1 MNGSSRPLFDYA
13 GCRALDRAAQA
24 AGYSEQ
30 QLMGQAALASLAAL
44 ADRLARVRR
53 FVVLCGA
60 GNNGGDGY
68 ALAVHLLGAA
78 ATGAL
83 ALSED
88 FTLIV
93 VRERAPKS
101 AAAAFYAAQTEA
113 GTRHSMPAG
122 GQGERSVA
130 VRLAGPEDFFA
141 LELDAR
147 DCVIEALLGT
157 GQSAPVRGW
166 MAQALVRL
174 IELRAQSSA
183 PALIALDAPAGL
195 YEASP
200 CRFVPRGA
208 SPPESGAELAAPA
221 PDEIHSYG
229 ADKLALRLHVDLAAH
244 TAIRLLPIGFPPADS
259 VAPAARL
266 SAPPTDREF
275 FLKRPDDHKYSA
287 GHGLIVGGQRGMEG
301 ALIMACEAFFAA
313 GGGILHAA
321 TFARES
327 REWLAARLPGVM
339 FFEPDAAP
347 AVLKPASITIGPGL
361 GAADDAAAGL
371 LDWLARL
378 AAGETTPAVV
388 LDAGAARLALAGTYP
403 ESLRARTLL
412 TPHAGEWRA
421 LGAPP
426 IESVGDLSRAAEWN
440 RRHACVWSYV
450 KSSISVLLAPDDS
463 PPMLFGDPCPDLA
476 VAGSGDSLAG
486 ALGALL
492 ARRRA
497 AGLNMAEAV
506 RRARQLLHGAAQ
518 MKRNPVAGELSA
530 LMQAYLA
537 GPVGLEASP

>member
-13 GCRALDRAAQA
+13 GCRALDRAAQD

-44 ADRLARVRR
+44 APRLATVRR
-53 FVVLCGA
+53 CVVLCGA

-68 ALAVHLLGAA
+68 ALAVQLLGAA
-78 ATGAL
+78 ATGTL
-83 ALSED
+83 ALPAD
-88 FTLIV
+88 FTLIL

-113 GTRHSMPAG
+113 WTRPGELAG
-122 GQGERSVA
+122 GPGERSVA
-130 VRLAGPEDFFA
+130 VRLAGLEDFFA

-157 GQSAPVRGW
+157 GQSPPVRGW
-166 MAQALVRL
+166 MAAALQHLRQ
-174 IELRAQSSA
+174 LRAQTSA

-195 YEASP
+195 YEETP
-200 CRFVPRGA
+200 GVFVARGA
-208 SPPESGAELAAPA
+208 SSPEISAEVAAPA
-221 PDEIHSYG
+221 PDEIHCYG
-229 ADKLALRLHVDLAAH
+229 ADKLALRLEVDLAAH
-244 TAIRLLPIGFPPADS
+244 THIHLLPIGFPPAPS
-259 VAPAARL
+259 VAPIARL

-275 FLKRPDDHKYSA
+275 FLKRANDHKYSA

-339 FFEPDAAP
+339 FFEHNDPPAA
-347 AVLKPASITIGPGL
+347 LKPASITIGPGL
-361 GAADDAAAGL
+361 GGEDAEAAGL
-371 LDWLARL
+371 IDWLSRL
-378 AAGETTPAVV
+378 ATAETAPAVV
-388 LDAGAARLALAGTYP
+388 LDAGAARLALSSAYP
-403 ESLRARTLL
+403 EALRARSLL

-426 IESVGDLSRAAEWN
+426 ITCARELGRAAEWN
-440 RRHACVWSYV
+440 RRHARVWSYV
-450 KSSISVLLAPDDS
+450 KGSISVLLAPDEN
-463 PPMLFGDPCPDLA
+463 PPVVFGDPCPDLA
-476 VAGSGDSLAG
+476 LAGSGDILAG

-492 ARRRA
+492 ARRRTTP
-497 AGLNMAEAV
+497 LPMTEAV

-518 MKRNPVAGELSA
+518 LKRNAVAGELSA
-530 LMQAYLA
+530 LIQAYLA
-537 GPVGLEASP
+537 GPVCPEAVP